1 MTEGPIPPIV
11 PGKEKVTGPE
21 QVPGPEQKIEEE
33 APTKKFDIGAGKGVE
48 AGATQGLSPVDLAG
62 QQAAQAAREVNPTSL
77 QEQSSLLANKVEQF
91 NKLLNE
97 TTFNKLSDGQKG
109 LLLTKAGQY
118 AQQMQGISSL
128 TGGKYKAPE
137 IKSGD
142 MAGFKQVM
150 GMLMNATN
158 TLREGGGIGQ
168 LADKK
173 SMNTADMLRVQAR
186 ILAADR
192 TINFFTA
199 VVGKFSDAIKTLG
212 QTQI

>member
-11 PGKEKVTGPE
+11 PGKDKVTGPE
-21 QVPGPEQKIEEE
+21 PMPGPDQKIEEE

-48 AGATQGLSPVDLAG
+48 TSTPQGISPADLPG

-77 QEQSSLLANKVEQF
+77 QEQSGLLASKVEQF

-97 TTFNKLSDGQKG
+97 GTFNQLSDGQKG

-142 MAGFKQVM
+142 TATFEKVL
-150 GMLMNATN
+150 GMLTSATN

-168 LADKK
+168 LAEKK